1 MVTINLEK
9 IGGAKP
15 WIARITGTDSKYG
28 LAREFVTA
36 QVDYSGSNR
45 PGTRGVI
52 YSFDLSDG
60 YYELKGGSSWGSA
73 NQRKFLHVVGTE
85 AKPATLGEV
94 KSWLSAQ
101 ESAQREA
108 IAADDFDL
116 ANNRSL

>member
-1 MVTINLEK
+1 MVTIELEK
-9 IGGAKP
+9 IGGQKP
-15 WIARITGTDSKYG
+15 WIARITGVDPKYG
-28 LAREFVTA
+28 LAREFVRA
-36 QVDYSGSNR
+36 QVDYSRSNK
-45 PGTRGVI
+45 PGTRGVY

-73 NQRKFLHVVGTE
+73 NQRKFVHVVGNE
-85 AKPATLGEV
+85 SKPATLGEV

-101 ESAQREA
+101 ESSAQRA